1 MVWNDVWIV
10 VNLLSENLKLLSIV
24 EILTTAVISVIG

>member
-1 MVWNDVWIV
+1 MVWNDWIV
-10 VNLLSENLKLLSIV
+10 VNLVSENLKLLSIV

>member
-10 VNLLSENLKLLSIV
+10 VNLVSENLKLLSIV